1 MPKTKPHRRE
11 EQRLRKLGHV
21 HIAGADEAGK
31 GAWAG
36 PIVAGAVI
44 LAEDFDPKIIN
55 DSKVLTAKQ
64 RERMFVH
71 IARNAIS
78 WAVGVVPSEE
88 IDRDGIVAANRK
100 ALELAVRRLH
110 VPPHA
115 VLVDAVPIVVNGTPV
130 KAIID
135 GDAKCLSV
143 AAASI
148 VAKVARD
155 TLMDGHHRV
164 HPQYGFNVHK
174 GYGTA
179 AHEKALKKHGPSAIH
194 RRSFAPMKP
203 KQTVKKSK
211 PTRSKKR
218 RTS

>member
-21 HIAGADEAGK
+21 HVAGADEAGK

-55 DSKVLTAKQ
+55 DSKILTAKQ

-78 WAVGVVPSEE
+78 WAVGVVPAEE

-100 ALELAVRRLH
+100 ALELAVKRLH
-110 VPPHA
+110 VQPHA

-135 GDAKCLSV
+135 GDAKCLSI

-148 VAKVARD
+148 VAKVTRD
-155 TLMDGHHRV
+155 ALMTGHHRI
-164 HPQYGFNVHK
+164 HPQYGFDVHK

-179 AHEKALKKHGPSAIH
+179 SHERALKKHGPSAIH
-194 RRSFAPMKP
+194 RRSFAPLKP
-203 KQTVKKSK
+203 PTSRSSNKKTV
-211 PTRSKKR
+211 TRRKR
-218 RTS
+218 SS